1 MLYEQIETA
10 VVDGDT
16 LPWVPFTPYA
26 ENVLLK
32 YFKLDPIRGEW
43 IVLMKSPIDMQLPRH
58 HHSGTVMVYTIEGCW
73 KYKEHDWIAG
83 PGSLVY
89 ETAASAHTPEVVST
103 GGESGYVITLV
114 QVTGDLA
121 FLDENDNI
129 VALENWKTGLQRY
142 LAYCAKHAI
151 KPRDLTAFK

>member
-1 MLYEQIETA
+1 MLYEHVDTA
-10 VVDGDT
+10 VIDGDS

-58 HHSGTVMVYTIEGCW
+58 HHTGTVMVYTIEGQW

-83 PGSLVY
+83 PGSVVY
-89 ETAASAHTPEVVST
+89 ETASSTHTPEVVSA
-103 GGESGYVITLV
+103 GSESGYVVTLV
-114 QVTGDLA
+114 QVSGDLL
-121 FLDENDNI
+121 FVDENDNI
-129 VALENWKTGLQRY
+129 IASENWKTGLARY
-142 LAYCAKHAI
+142 LAYCETQGIEAK
-151 KPRDLTAFK
+151 DLTAFN